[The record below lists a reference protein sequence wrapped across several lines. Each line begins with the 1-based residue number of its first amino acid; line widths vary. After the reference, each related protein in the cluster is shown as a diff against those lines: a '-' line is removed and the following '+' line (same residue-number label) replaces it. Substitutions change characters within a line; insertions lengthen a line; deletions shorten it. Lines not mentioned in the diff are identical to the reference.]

1 MARIKMEFPGKH
13 VFSTEIP
20 LRISDI
26 NYGGHLGHD
35 SILSLTHEARVRF
48 FYSLGFTELEVDGP
62 GIILSD
68 AAIVY
73 KSEGFYGDVVVI
85 DIAVCDFTK
94 YGCDLVYR
102 VGNKETG
109 KEIATAKTGIVFMNY
124 AERAVAPVPEKF
136 RSLFEA
142 EEYFIEIQPGAPS
155 NGK

>member
-1 MARIKMEFPGKH
+1 MARIKMEFPEKH

-48 FYSLGFTELEVDGP
+48 FVSLGFTELDVDGP

-68 AAIVY
+68 VAIVY
-73 KSEGFYGDVVVI
+73 KSEGFYGDVIVI

-109 KEIATAKTGIVFMNY
+109 KEVATAKTGIVFMSY

-136 RSLFEA
+136 KSLFEPN
-142 EEYFIEIQPGAPS
+142 EYPFEIQSGAAS
-155 NGK
+155 GGK